1 MAGGHNP
8 ENPYTPEKTKD
19 ATGTA
24 PKKQDALSDKE
35 RGELFDRYEA
45 TQKRIGAAQKRLD
58 EIRRMIEEPSISKA
72 VSPKIKELYG
82 KAKETLDAIVREFPK
97 SEDVKKAD
105 STSAKDHYEKIFEE
119 NDLDVHEMS
128 KTLPALEAPLGIH
141 KVESLT
147 AEAAS
152 QLRTPELTEE
162 QRKNPA
168 IRLVRENRDLW
179 KFAFADQGID
189 VPDSVMEIFFAR
201 EIQTTQVSKSEKV
214 SEYAQDMIEQVDPL
228 NMTDFSVGMFQIRP
242 SVVRKVLFKNGIS
255 TSTPIDGLM
264 RGDASEWQETDSAV
278 ASQLVASP
286 ETSFIVAIKIL
297 CQYYKEALA
306 ECQSNRGI
314 PINYKQGDRS
324 ATAYLPIE
332 NGKVQLGG
340 KQYPAEQFIFL
351 TACAKYR
358 YKTGTMSLA
367 SKDKP
372 EYLFEDNGKQYIDTS
387 KYQDIQLNQID
398 ENILSAWK

>member
-19 ATGTA
+19 ATSTA

-45 TQKRIGAAQKRLD
+45 TQKRIGAARKRLD
-58 EIRRMIEEPSISKA
+58 EIRRMIEEPNISKA
-72 VSPKIKELYG
+72 VSPETKEMYD
-82 KAKETLDAIVREFPK
+82 KAKETLDAIVRAFPK

-105 STSAKDHYEKIFEE
+105 SISAKDNYEKIFE
-119 NDLDVHEMS
+119 
-128 KTLPALEAPLGIH
+128 TLLQTH

-147 AEAAS
+147 AEATS

-162 QRKNPA
+162 QRKKPA
-168 IRLVRENRDLW
+168 IRLVRENHDLW
-179 KFAFADQGID
+179 KSAFADQGID
-189 VPDSVMEIFFAR
+189 VPDSVMEIFFTR
-201 EIQTTQVSKSEKV
+201 EIQTTQVSVSEKV
-214 SEYAQDMIEQVDPL
+214 SEHAQDIIEQVDPL

-242 SVVRKVLFKNGIS
+242 SVVRKVLFRNGIS

-264 RGDASEWQETDSAV
+264 RGNPAEWQETDSAV
-278 ASQLVASP
+278 ANQLVASP
-286 ETSFIVAIKIL
+286 ETSFIVATKIL

-306 ECQSNRGI
+306 ESQSNHGI
-314 PINYKQGDRS
+314 PINYGQGDS
-324 ATAYLPIE
+324 ATTAYLPIE

-358 YKTGTMSLA
+358 YKTGAMSLA
-367 SKDKP
+367 SKDEP
-372 EYLFEDNGKQYIDTS
+372 EYLLEDNGKQYIDTD
-387 KYQDIQLNQID
+387 KYKDIRLNQID
-398 ENILSAWK
+398 ENILHAWA